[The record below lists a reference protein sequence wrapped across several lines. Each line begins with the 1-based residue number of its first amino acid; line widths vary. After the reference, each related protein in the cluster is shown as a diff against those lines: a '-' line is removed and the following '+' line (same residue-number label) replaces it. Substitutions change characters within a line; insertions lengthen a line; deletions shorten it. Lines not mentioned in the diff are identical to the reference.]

1 MDRMRAEVTTWW
13 QDFPERQL
21 LTDLYRRAARRKAKC
36 GSADSRRDPPHD
48 EGVRVARGLLAHIPD
63 TGPWDYEWEYAAV
76 STVLAALLLP
86 PIGTRSRPALRAY
99 INLSRSSRV
108 FFDALRRICGEL
120 DRRDEAIPPML
131 ARWRTEAAGGH
142 RRRPAGKPRP
152 SRRPVRPALLRR
164 DLKIQLTIE
173 VLDRVGVPPRG
184 RDVSGCRIAKEAL
197 EPSEDDMGLSED
209 SVLNDVNHSCRLRD
223 NQLAARETVMRR
235 CSDRGSET
243 VKNLRRKCDNSK
255 CGQLY
260 GYNSATSKYCG
271 RSCQNKVYRERKAE
285 KDKSER
291 ESKMAE
297 MAAELRR
304 LRQIEKQIEPQ
315 HDAPAPQPDSPARP
329 AQREPKPISRLFP
342 PPADPPETALCDK
355 PTAAAVPSLAPGPVC
370 RSRRPHA
377 PSGESRRRVAP
388 TPRLGHDVAVS
399 FSEMNLNT
407 RKQTP
412 SWST

>member
-1 MDRMRAEVTTWW
+1 MDPIIRWGIETHLHLIEEVACGSEASGTGAPDMEEAAERIVQSLGMDWKANEEAAVDRMRAEVTTWW

-21 LTDLYRRAARRKAKC
+21 LTDLYRLAARRKAKC
-36 GSADSRRDPPHD
+36 GSADSRRDPSHD

-120 DRRDEAIPPML
+120 DRRDEAIPSML

-142 RRRPAGKPRP
+142 RRLPAGKRRP

-184 RDVSGCRIAKEAL
+184 YPVSGCRIAKEAL

-209 SVLNDVNHSCRLRD
+209 SVVRIWKKRIWKKPLKP
-223 NQLAARETVMRR
+223 VMR
-235 CSDRGSET
+235 
-243 VKNLRRKCDNSK
+243 KHSK
-255 CGQLY
+255 DIAERTGLSQLY
-260 GYNSATSKYCG
+260 TK
-271 RSCQNKVYRERKAE
+271 RP
-285 KDKSER
+285 
-291 ESKMAE
+291 ES
-297 MAAELRR
+297 
-304 LRQIEKQIEPQ
+304 
-315 HDAPAPQPDSPARP
+315 H
-329 AQREPKPISRLFP
+329 
-342 PPADPPETALCDK
+342 
-355 PTAAAVPSLAPGPVC
+355 
-370 RSRRPHA
+370 
-377 PSGESRRRVAP
+377 
-388 TPRLGHDVAVS
+388 
-399 FSEMNLNT
+399 
-407 RKQTP
+407 
-412 SWST
+412 